1 MPKSEKSEK
10 PKELI
15 ISGHSIL
22 PGESVELNLMVAKLP
37 SRTPIDIP
45 VFVNRAKEPGPTL
58 LLLGGLH
65 GDEINGVE
73 IVRRIMEQKYHIPE
87 KGTIITIPILNI
99 YGFINFSR
107 EVPDGKD
114 VNRSFPG
121 FENGSLASRVAYNL
135 TQEILP
141 HIDVGIDYHTGG
153 ASRTNYPQI
162 RCDLEDK
169 QNKTLAHIFKAPFTI
184 HSALIKGS
192 LRHTATMMDKRI
204 LIFEGGESLR
214 LDEYAIKE
222 GIDGFRRILGSLE
235 MGIPPFSV
243 RSFEKTIE
251 IHKRKW
257 LRASEAG
264 LFSSYYY
271 SGDPIKKNQIIGSI
285 ADPFGDY
292 EDIIKSPEDGFII
305 GLNNNPV
312 VNQGD
317 ALMHIGFG

>member
-10 PKELI
+10 PEELI
-15 ISGHSIL
+15 ISGQSIL
-22 PGESVELNLMVAKLP
+22 PGESVELSLMVAKLP

-45 VFVNRAKEPGPTL
+45 IFVNRAKKPGPTL

-107 EVPDGKD
+107 AVPDGKD

-121 FENGSLASRVAYNL
+121 FENGSLASRVANNL
-135 TQEILP
+135 TKEILP

-162 RCDLEDK
+162 RCDLGDN
-169 QNKTLAHIFKAPFTI
+169 QNKKLAHIFKAPFTI
-184 HSALIKGS
+184 HSTLIEGS

-204 LIFEGGESLR
+204 LVFEGGESLR

-222 GIDGFRRILGSLE
+222 GIDGFRRILGALE
-235 MGIPPFSV
+235 MGIPPFSE
-243 RSFEKTIE
+243 RSFEQTIE
-251 IHKRKW
+251 IHQRKW

-264 LFSSYYY
+264 LFSSYYS
-271 SGDPIKKNQIIGSI
+271 SGDTIKKNQIIGSI
-285 ADPFGDY
+285 VDPFGDY
-292 EDIIKSPEDGFII
+292 EDIIKSPDDGFII

-317 ALMHIGFG
+317 ALIHIGFG